1 MFGDAAAY
9 PRYTCGGCTAQ
20 RTLITLKRENNGSK
34 LHRHSTFPYVV
45 GNRLNFMIC
54 PIFSLIIRWSTQTD
68 ILIRRSPDVQ
78 IIGTLLYFVLLCR

>member
-1 MFGDAAAY
+1 MHKLVIKLSVYFSI
-9 PRYTCGGCTAQ
+9 CSVSGGITSRRSNNVAQ

-54 PIFSLIIRWSTQTD
+54 PIFLVNYPMVHSDRHSD
-68 ILIRRSPDVQ
+68 
-78 IIGTLLYFVLLCR
+78 